1 LLLFLIMLWL
11 ALPVVSGQAAQKSGD
26 SQTPVHLSNVEDRI
40 WRLTNDVRRQHGLS
54 SLSRQKALAAVSQAY
69 STDMLVRRFFS
80 HTNPEGLDA
89 GDRLKPLYSGP
100 IYAWAENIWE
110 GSNISTADPD
120 RLAHTIMDSWMS
132 SPGHRE
138 NILNPKY
145 THLGIGVAASGREVR
160 ATQLFARLQPD

>member
-1 LLLFLIMLWL
+1 LLISLVILWV
-11 ALPVVSGQAAQKSGD
+11 ALPVISVQARQKSGA
-26 SQTPVHLSNVEDRI
+26 SQTPVHLSEVEERI

-54 SLSRQKALAAVSQAY
+54 SLSRQKNLAAVSQAY

-80 HTNPEGLDA
+80 HTDPEGLDA
-89 GDRLKPLYSGP
+89 GDRLKPVYSGP
-100 IYAWAENIWE
+100 VYAWGENIWE
-110 GSNISTADPD
+110 GSNISTGDPD
-120 RLAHTIMDSWMS
+120 GLARLIMDSWMS

-145 THLGIGVAASGREVR
+145 THVGIGVAASGREIK